1 MSLTNPYC
9 TVDAIRGQLSD
20 KDAKVDDVIV
30 ERAINATSR
39 AVDDW
44 CGRRFWQDATVK
56 TRVYNVGDRACA
68 RVDDIST
75 TTGLLVATDA
85 GSDGTFETSWTI
97 GTDFF
102 LEPLNAD
109 ADGPAYAWW
118 DLVACG
124 SKRFPIPRTSRRPS
138 LQVTAKFGWS
148 AIPPQVEQ
156 AAVLRAVAIFK
167 RKESPQGVAGFG
179 DFGAIRIGRQ
189 DPDVIALL
197 SPFQRPMVA

>member
-1 MSLTNPYC
+1 VTLVNPYC
-9 TVDAIRGQLSD
+9 TVEDIRGQLSD

-39 AVDDW
+39 AVDHW

-56 TRVYNVGDRACA
+56 IRTYRVTDYLCA

-75 TTGLLVATDA
+75 TAGLLVATDT
-85 GSDGTFETSWTI
+85 GGDGVFETSWTI
-97 GTDFF
+97 NTDFF

-109 ADGPAYAWW
+109 ADGPSYAWW

-124 SKRFPIPRTSRRPS
+124 SKRFPIYRTSPRPA
-138 LQVTAKFGWS
+138 LQVTAKFGWAS
-148 AIPPQVEQ
+148 IPPEVEQ

-179 DFGAIRIGRQ
+179 DFGAIRISRQ
-189 DPDVIALL
+189 DPDVLALL
-197 SPFQRPMVA
+197 APFQRPMVA

>member
-1 MSLTNPYC
+1 MTLVNAYC
-9 TVDAIRGQLSD
+9 TVDDVRRQLSD

-44 CGRRFWQDATVK
+44 CGQRFWQDATVK
-56 TRVYNVGDRACA
+56 TRVYEVKDSLCA
-68 RVDDIST
+68 RVNAIST

-85 GSDGTFETSWTI
+85 GGDGTFETSWTI
-97 GTDFF
+97 GTDFY
-102 LEPLNAD
+102 LKPLNAD
-109 ADGPAYAWW
+109 ADGPSYAWW

-124 SKRFPIPRTSRRPS
+124 SKRFPTCRVRPA

-148 AIPPQVEQ
+148 AVPPQVEQ

-167 RKESPQGVAGFG
+167 RKESPQGIAGFG

-189 DPDVIALL
+189 DPDVVALL
-197 SPFQRPMVA
+197 ANFQRVMVG